1 MSMIIV
7 YPRRLKKWFL
17 WNMMKSSNPISTPVI
32 KKTILSDQLSS
43 LEEGA
48 IVKIWLVLAHP
59 ISPLE
64 GLLGNAEFLFDAYK
78 FAFDYWMALLSP
90 TLGRLNGWVR
100 ILWSLTYDSKSAW
113 SYSLSAGLFS
123 CLSLSTI
130 KKCST
135 FCGVDVF
142 LEHVQRVYHWLNV
155 VSEDDCVAVLFRRM
169 IPQLLGDLTIEFGWN
184 TCRSWDLVHGF
195 VDFVLL
201 KLGCLW
207 VAEVF
212 EGWHDLTVL
221 IWGHSGCI

>member
-1 MSMIIV
+1 
-7 YPRRLKKWFL
+7 
-17 WNMMKSSNPISTPVI
+17 MMNSSKPIKTAVT

-43 LEEGA
+43 LEDGA

-64 GLLGNAEFLFDAYK
+64 GLLGNAEFLLEAYK

-90 TLGRLNGWVR
+90 TLGRLNGCVR
-100 ILWSLTYDSKSAW
+100 ILWSLTYDSRSAW

-130 KKCST
+130 NQMITLS
-135 FCGVDVF
+135 GVDMF
-142 LEHVQRVYHWLNV
+142 LEHVQRIYNRLNV
-155 VSEDDCVAVLFRRM
+155 VPQYNRIAILFWSM
-169 IPQLLGDLTIEFGWN
+169 IPQLLGDLSIEFSRDPSWGW
-184 TCRSWDLVHGF
+184 DFVHGF

-201 KLGCLW
+201 ELGGLW

-212 EGWHDLTVL
+212 EGRDDFAVL
-221 IWGHSGCI
+221 VWGHWGDI